1 MLRACP
7 LLLLSLIPLASAAD
21 GTAKGSI
28 TIAGRTVALVDAIAS
43 PFLPGNTSTTQV
55 FATSLP
61 IDRVELTEDG
71 RVNMLDTMGLEGID
85 GNTVVEIT
93 LRERSPAEA
102 CFKVRGALGSAT
114 ACGTAQLSVRDA
126 ARVAGRIEWRQG
138 DDRLAVDFDLPVL
151 DEVEPRIRGTRL
163 PDGGGELGQV
173 VMRNF
178 AELASADEARVRA
191 TLPPDRQAIFDGMA
205 PEARAK
211 ALQRMRDA
219 IPAGVEIVGGWVDG
233 DEARVHFDGRRA
245 EQAFRG
251 LAKLARVGGQWYV
264 IGTSTRF

>member
-28 TIAGRTVALVDAIAS
+28 RLSGQSVELVDAIAT
-43 PFLPGNTSTTQV
+43 PFVSGRSSTLQV

-71 RVNMLDTMGLEGID
+71 RVNMLDTMGLEGIE

-93 LRERSPAEA
+93 LHERSPAEA
-102 CFKVRGALGSAT
+102 CFKVMGAVGSAS
-114 ACGTAQLSVRDA
+114 ACAGAQLSVREA
-126 ARVAGRIEWRQG
+126 TRVAGRIEWSQG

-163 PDGGGELGQV
+163 PAGGGELGQV

-178 AELASADEARVRA
+178 AELASGDGARVRA

-205 PEARAK
+205 PEARAM

-219 IPAGVEIVGGWVDG
+219 IPTGVEIVGGWVDG
-233 DEARVHFDGRRA
+233 DDARVHFDGRRA

-251 LAKLARVGGQWYV
+251 LAKLVRIDGKWYV
-264 IGTSTRF
+264 TGTSTRF